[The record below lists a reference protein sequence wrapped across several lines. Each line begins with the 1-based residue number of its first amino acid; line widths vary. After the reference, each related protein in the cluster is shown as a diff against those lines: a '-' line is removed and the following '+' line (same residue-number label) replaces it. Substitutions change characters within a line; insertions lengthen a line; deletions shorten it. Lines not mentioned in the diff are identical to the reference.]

1 MNKVSIAIVFMM
13 IFIKSSLFGQ
23 DPSFSQFFS
32 SPLNINPALTANISA
47 DWRTILNMRNQWL
60 GPASPYVTG
69 TISFD
74 TKIFQRKI
82 LNVEE
87 NNFIGLSAMMMC
99 DYAMGGT
106 QKSSYG
112 SVNLS
117 YNIKLSEGVS
127 KQRLAVGFGAT
138 YASRRIDFTRVDFQD
153 QFTGYGFNKNLP
165 TGEIALSNMKP
176 YVSLNA
182 GLTYSY
188 RTENS
193 NIDIG
198 VAGFHLNKPKQ
209 TFLNDENQHLP
220 IRKVA
225 HANFDIYLNDHL
237 ILNTNF
243 IFQQQSATNYFSVGG
258 SLGYVAD
265 DEENVIVNTGLWYWS
280 NNAVIPYFG
289 FSYNKFQV
297 GVSYDYTASKLSQA
311 AKKPGTWELSM
322 IVRGMRDPL
331 KYIPCPWK

>member
-1 MNKVSIAIVFMM
+1 MDKVTIALLLIL
-13 IFIKSSLFGQ
+13 IFIKNASYGQ

-32 SPLNINPALTANISA
+32 SPLNINPALTANINA
-47 DWRTILNMRNQWL
+47 DWRAILNMRNQWL

-87 NNFIGLSAMMMC
+87 NNFIGIGAMMLS

-106 QKSSYG
+106 QKSTYG

-117 YNIKLSEGVS
+117 YNIKLAEGVS
-127 KQRLAVGFGAT
+127 KQRVAVGFGAT
-138 YASRRIDFTRVDFQD
+138 YASRNIDFTRVDFQE

-165 TGEIALSNMKP
+165 TGETALSNMKP
-176 YVSLNA
+176 YVSINA
-182 GLTYSY
+182 GFTYSY
-188 RTENS
+188 RTEKS
-193 NIDIG
+193 NVDIG
-198 VAGFHLNKPKQ
+198 IAGFHINKPKQ
-209 TFLNDENQHLP
+209 TFLKDENQHLP

-225 HANFDIYLNDHL
+225 HANFDTYLNDRL

-243 IFQQQSATNYFSVGG
+243 IFQYQSAANYFSVGG
-258 SLGYVAD
+258 SLGYEVG
-265 DEENVIVNTGLWYWS
+265 DEKKVIVNAGMWYWS
-280 NNAVIPYFG
+280 NNAIIPYFG
-289 FSYNKFQV
+289 FSYNEFQV
-297 GVSYDYTASKLSQA
+297 GVTYDYTTSKLSQA
-311 AKKPGTWELSM
+311 TRKPSTWELSL
-322 IVRGMRDPL
+322 IFRGIRDPL